1 MTHHPIATFIIPVGN
16 DGHLNGL
23 SGGVI
28 TGLDCAS
35 QVLHILDGVGLEQ
48 VLVVQMVKEDVQA
61 TLSIIDLDLERR
73 GGSGLDAGHVCR
85 EDLEDRLCVGRDM
98 GTVTGGWGNV
108 SLLRL

>member
-16 DGHLNGL
+16 DGHLKGL

-61 TLSIIDLDLERR
+61 TLSIVDLDLERR
-73 GGSGLDAGHVCR
+73 GGSGLDARHICR
-85 EDLEDRLCVGRDM
+85 QDFEDRLCVGRDM
-98 GTVTGGWGNV
+98 GTVTGGCGNV
-108 SLLRL
+108 SLLGL